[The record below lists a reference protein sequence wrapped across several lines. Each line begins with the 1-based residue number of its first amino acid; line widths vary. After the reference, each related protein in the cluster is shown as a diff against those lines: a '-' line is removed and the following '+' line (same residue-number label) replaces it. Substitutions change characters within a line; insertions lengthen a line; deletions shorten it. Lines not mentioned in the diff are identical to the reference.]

1 VTEHHRVPLAGS
13 VTEDLQQADTP
24 EAWPVHGSETAF
36 HGRVWSVRIDQVGMP
51 GDTVAAR
58 EVLVHPGSVGILA
71 LDDEGRVL
79 VLSQYRHPVRHR
91 LWEFP
96 AGLLDV
102 AGEPPLEA
110 ARRELAEEAHLQA
123 GDWRVLL
130 DAYTS
135 PGGSDEAVR
144 VYLARDVRPA
154 EGERVVGEHEEA
166 DLELRWVALD
176 DLVAGVLA
184 GVLHNPLIVMGAL
197 ALRAALD
204 GPGLDALRPAD
215 APWPAREV

>member
-1 VTEHHRVPLAGS
+1 MSDRPVGTTPPDTAALR
-13 VTEDLQQADTP
+13 DLP
-24 EAWPVHGSETAF
+24 EAWAVHATETAF
-36 HGRVWSVRIDQVGMP
+36 DGRVWSVRIDHVAMP

-71 LDDEGRVL
+71 LDDDGRVL

-123 GDWRVLL
+123 DDWRVLL

-144 VYLARDVRPA
+144 IFLARQVRTA
-154 EGERVVGEHEEA
+154 DGERTVGEHEEA

-176 DLVAGVLA
+176 DLVDGVLA
-184 GVLHNPLIVMGAL
+184 GELHNPLIVMGAL
-197 ALRAALD
+197 ALRAALAA
-204 GPGLDALRPAD
+204 GPLDALRPAD
-215 APWPAREV
+215 APWPARSS